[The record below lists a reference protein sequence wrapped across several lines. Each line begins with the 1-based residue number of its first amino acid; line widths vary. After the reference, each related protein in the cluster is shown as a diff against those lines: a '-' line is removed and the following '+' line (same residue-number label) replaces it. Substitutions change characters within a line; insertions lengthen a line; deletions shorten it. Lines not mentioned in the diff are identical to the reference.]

1 MFSAETLS
9 KQARMDSSTLSR
21 SLFGKKLQSRRTKS
35 LTTNIE
41 DDFLNGVNGSAF
53 DLPVP
58 AYERVILRKPA
69 FKR

>member
-1 MFSAETLS
+1 
-9 KQARMDSSTLSR
+9 MDSSTLGR

-35 LTTNIE
+35 LTSNIE
-41 DDFLNGVNGSAF
+41 DDFLNGVNGAAF